1 MSNQQPH
8 DDEGLYGASNAFPT
22 HMPPIPQPYQTG
34 TNQNV
39 LYDAPMSDE
48 SDEDDADTP
57 IHSDP
62 HGDVTS
68 PYTSPH
74 PRMTSPGYPAYLNQP
89 VTQTYQP
96 AYDHYVNTTHRP
108 ISPLPAMP
116 QSVFAVPN
124 DKDASDIYE
133 GQEDTYPLT
142 SFPQRP
148 GMVDVQHLDH
158 HQLGQYN
165 MSPSPHDSYDNT
177 YYNGNFHGGTY
188 DLNTYDDAEDED
200 DYTDDEDL
208 QGYPD
213 AQGYYQQEQ
222 YPENILAD
230 GYAPTSTIGPYQ
242 NYPREDVGEDEF
254 EVGERPLLPAEG
266 QQPRRHLTTKRV
278 RLFRGN
284 LVLDC
289 PVSSELLKR
298 SANTA
303 DREFTHMRYSAA
315 TTTPTN
321 FSKMNFTLRQRLY
334 TPPRQTELFIVVT
347 MYNEDDILLART
359 LKGVFENIYYFCK
372 LKKGRPGAE
381 VWGPEGWKK
390 IVVCVVA
397 DGREKCNP
405 RARAVMSALGCYQ
418 DGVAV
423 NAVDDKPVTAHLYE
437 YTTQIGISRT
447 NPTVSFAASDSSK
460 SQMFPVQLLFCIKEK
475 NAKKINSHRWFFD
488 AFGPIMEPTVCVL
501 LDAGTKPGSDSL
513 YHLWLEFYR
522 NQHVGGACGEI
533 RADLGK
539 AGKNLVNPL
548 VAAQNFEYKMSNI
561 LDKPLESAFGFI
573 SVLPGAFSAYR
584 YIALQNDVNGQG
596 PLEKYFKGETLQ
608 THAGIFT
615 ANMYLAEDRILCF
628 ELVAK
633 RGASW
638 VLRYVKSAHA
648 ETDVPDRLPELVLQ
662 RRRWLNGSFFAALY
676 SITHVFS
683 IWRSHHSVLRKLML
697 HVEFFYQTFSMLFSW
712 FGIGNFFLVFRL
724 LTSSL
729 GADNMHFSPG
739 KYLGVVFEW
748 LYMGCLVTCFV
759 LSFGNKPK
767 GTKAAYYIMVI
778 FFAVL
783 MVYLGFA
790 VVFISVKAVQAVVND
805 AARQGGITVKDFFTN
820 SVLRGIVVSLGST
833 YVLYFV
839 ASFMFFEFGHMFHSF
854 IQYLLL
860 SPSYINVLNVYAFCN
875 IHDISWGTKGDTGN
889 KTDLGVAKTT
899 DTGQIKIALPTKTSE
914 IDTAYLANL
923 DVIKEKPEEKPETPT
938 PEEKEKDYYAL
949 VRSVVV
955 LVWML
960 SNFVIV
966 AVVLQTAGIASLGGS
981 SSNNNTSDGISATQ
995 SYIAD
1000 TYLKVVLWSVAAMA
1014 AIRFVGATWYLITR
1028 FF

>member
-8 DDEGLYGASNAFPT
+8 DDERPYGSSNALTPNYR
-22 HMPPIPQPYQTG
+22 PPIPQPYQPG
-34 TNQNV
+34 MNQNV

-48 SDEDDADTP
+48 SDEDEVGTP
-57 IHSDP
+57 VHSDAN
-62 HGDVTS
+62 GDRTS
-68 PYTSPH
+68 PYTPPQH
-74 PRMTSPGYPAYLNQP
+74 RVNSPGYPAYLNQP
-89 VTQTYQP
+89 ASQTYQP
-96 AYDHYVNTTHRP
+96 VHDHYSNTTHRP
-108 ISPLPAMP
+108 LSPLPALP
-116 QSVFAVPN
+116 QSVFFVPN

-148 GMVDVQHLDH
+148 GMVDVQRLDH
-158 HQLGQYN
+158 QQFGTYN
-165 MSPSPHDSYDNT
+165 MSSPTPDSYEAP
-177 YYNGNFHGGTY
+177 YYNGNVHGGTY
-188 DLNTYDDAEDED
+188 DLNTYDEAEDND

-213 AQGYYQQEQ
+213 DQGYYQEEQ
-222 YPENILAD
+222 YPENIMAD
-230 GYAPTSTIGPYQ
+230 GYAPANAIGPYQ
-242 NYPREDVGEDEF
+242 NYPKAEDNVGEDEY

-298 SANTA
+298 SANNT

-315 TTTPTN
+315 TTTPTDFPN
-321 FSKMNFTLRQRLY
+321 MNFTLRPRLY
-334 TPPRQTELFIVVT
+334 TPARQTELFIVVT

-437 YTTQIGISRT
+437 YTTQIGISRAT
-447 NPTVSFAASDSSK
+447 PTVSFAASDSAK
-460 SQMFPVQLLFCIKEK
+460 SRMFPVQLLFCIKEK

-488 AFGPIMEPTVCVL
+488 AFGPILEPTICVL

-522 NQHVGGACGEI
+522 NQHLGGACGEI

-608 THAGIFT
+608 SHAGIFT

-648 ETDVPDRLPELVLQ
+648 ETDVPDRLPELILQ

-676 SITHVFS
+676 AITHMFS
-683 IWRSHHSVLRKLML
+683 IWRSHHSILRKLML
-697 HVEFFYQTFSMLFSW
+697 HIEFVYQTFSMLFSW

-729 GADNMHFSPG
+729 GASDMNFSPG
-739 KYLGVVFEW
+739 KYLGIVFEW
-748 LYMGCLVTCFV
+748 LYMACLVTCFV

-767 GTKAAYYIMVI
+767 GTKAAYYIMVV

-783 MVYLGFA
+783 MVYLSFA
-790 VVFISVKAVQAVVND
+790 VVWISVKAIQGVID
-805 AARQGGITVKDFFTN
+805 AKAQQGLSITVNDFFTN

-833 YVLYFV
+833 YVLYFLS
-839 ASFMFFEFGHMFHSF
+839 SFMFFEFGHMFHSF

-875 IHDISWGTKGDTGN
+875 IHDISWGTKGDTGT

-899 DTGQIKIALPTKTSE
+899 DTGQIKIALPTKPSE
-914 IDTAYLANL
+914 IDSAYLANL
-923 DVIKEKPEEKPETPT
+923 DVIKEKPDNTPDAPT
-938 PEEKEKDYYAL
+938 REEKEKDYYAL

-955 LVWML
+955 LLWML

-966 AVVLQTAGIASLGGS
+966 AVVLQTAGISGLGGS
-981 SSNNNTSDGISATQ
+981 VSDNNGITQ
-995 SYIAD
+995 SYVAD
-1000 TYLKVVLWSVAAMA
+1000 TYLKVILWAVAAMA

>member
-8 DDEGLYGASNAFPT
+8 DHGERPYGTSNSLPS
-22 HMPPIPQPYQTG
+22 HIPPIPPPYQTG
-34 TNQNV
+34 MNQNV
-39 LYDAPMSDE
+39 LYDAPMSDV
-48 SDEDDADTP
+48 SDEDDVGTP
-57 IHSDP
+57 IHSDTN
-62 HGDVTS
+62 GAANS
-68 PYTSPH
+68 RYTPPH
-74 PRMTSPGYPAYLNQP
+74 PRVSSPGYPAYLNQP
-89 VTQTYQP
+89 APQTYHP
-96 AYDHYVNTTHRP
+96 AYDQYINATHRP
-108 ISPLPAMP
+108 LSPLPAMP
-116 QSVFAVPN
+116 QSVFTVPN

-158 HQLGQYN
+158 QQFSQYN
-165 MSPSPHDSYDNT
+165 MSSPTPDSYEAQ
-177 YYNGNFHGGTY
+177 YYNGNVHGGTY
-188 DLNTYDDAEDED
+188 DLNTYDEAEDEE

-208 QGYPD
+208 QGYPED
-213 AQGYYQQEQ
+213 QDYYNQDQ

-230 GYAPTSTIGPYQ
+230 GYAPPNAIGPYQ
-242 NYPREDVGEDEF
+242 NYPRVEQGVGEEEY

-289 PVSSELLKR
+289 PVSNEILKR
-298 SANTA
+298 SANTT

-315 TTTPTN
+315 TTTPTDFPN
-321 FSKMNFTLRQRLY
+321 MNFTLRPRLY
-334 TPPRQTELFIVVT
+334 TPARQTELFIVVT

-372 LKKGRPGAE
+372 LKKGRAGAE

-405 RARAVMSALGCYQ
+405 RARAVMAALGCYQ

-437 YTTQIGISRT
+437 YTTQIGISHAT
-447 NPTVSFAASDSSK
+447 PTVSFAASDSSK
-460 SQMFPVQLLFCIKEK
+460 SRMFPVQMLFCIKEK

-488 AFGPIMEPTVCVL
+488 AFGPILEPTVCVL

-522 NQHVGGACGEI
+522 NPHVGGACGEI

-539 AGKNLVNPL
+539 AGRNLVNPL

-561 LDKPLESAFGFI
+561 LDKPLESTFGFI

-608 THAGIFT
+608 SHAGIFT

-638 VLRYVKSAHA
+638 LLRYVKSAHA
-648 ETDVPDRLPELVLQ
+648 QTDVPDKLPELILQ

-676 SITHVFS
+676 AITHMFS
-683 IWRSHHSVLRKLML
+683 IWRSHHSILRKLML
-697 HVEFFYQTFSMLFSW
+697 HIEFVYQTFTMLFSW

-729 GADNMHFSPG
+729 GASDMSFSPG
-739 KYLGVVFEW
+739 KYLGIVFEW
-748 LYMGCLVTCFV
+748 LYMACLVTCFV

-767 GTKAAYYIMVI
+767 GTKAAYYIMVV

-783 MVYLGFA
+783 MVYLSFA
-790 VVFISVKAVQAVVND
+790 VVWISVKAI
-805 AARQGGITVKDFFTN
+805 QGVIDSKAQEGLSITVNDFFTN
-820 SVLRGIVVSLGST
+820 DVLRGIVVSLGST

-839 ASFMFFEFGHMFHSF
+839 SSFMFFEFGHMFHSF

-875 IHDISWGTKGDTGN
+875 IHDISWGTKGDTGT

-899 DTGQIKIALPTKTSE
+899 ETGQIKIALPTKPSE
-914 IDTAYLANL
+914 IDNAYLANL
-923 DVIKEKPEEKPETPT
+923 DVIKEKPDKKP
-938 PEEKEKDYYAL
+938 
-949 VRSVVV
+949 
-955 LVWML
+955 
-960 SNFVIV
+960 
-966 AVVLQTAGIASLGGS
+966 
-981 SSNNNTSDGISATQ
+981 
-995 SYIAD
+995 
-1000 TYLKVVLWSVAAMA
+1000 
-1014 AIRFVGATWYLITR
+1014 
-1028 FF
+1028 

>member
-8 DDEGLYGASNAFPT
+8 DNDRLYGASNAYST

-34 TNQNV
+34 GNQSV

-48 SDEDDADTP
+48 SDGDDLNTP

-62 HGDVTS
+62 YPDVPS
-68 PYTSPH
+68 PYTPPQ
-74 PRMTSPGYPAYLNQP
+74 PRVTSPGYPAYLNQP

-96 AYDHYVNTTHRP
+96 AYDPYTNATQRP
-108 ISPLPAMP
+108 ISPLPALP
-116 QSVFAVPN
+116 QTVYAISN
-124 DKDASDIYE
+124 DKDASDIYD
-133 GQEDTYPLT
+133 GHEDTYPLT

-148 GMVDVQHLDH
+148 GMVEAQYLG
-158 HQLGQYN
+158 HQPVGQYI
-165 MSPSPHDSYDNT
+165 SPSPHDSYDGS
-177 YYNGNFHGGTY
+177 YYSSNFHGGTY
-188 DLNTYDDAEDED
+188 DLNTYDDAEDEE

-208 QGYPD
+208 QGYPED
-213 AQGYYQQEQ
+213 QEYYQHEH
-222 YPENILAD
+222 YPENILSD
-230 GYAPTSTIGPYQ
+230 GYAPTSTAIPFQG
-242 NYPREDVGEDEF
+242 YPREDAGEDQF
-254 EVGERPLLPAEG
+254 EVGEHPLLPAEG

-289 PVSSELLKR
+289 PVASELLKR
-298 SANTA
+298 TANTG

-315 TTTPTN
+315 TTTPTD
-321 FSKMNFTLRQRLY
+321 FPKMNFTLRQRLY

-347 MYNEDDILLART
+347 IYNEDDILLART
-359 LKGVFENIYYFCK
+359 LKGVFENVYHFCK

-447 NPTVSFAASDSSK
+447 SPTVSFAASDSSK
-460 SQMFPVQLLFCIKEK
+460 HEMFPVQLLFCIKEK

-488 AFGPIMEPTVCVL
+488 AFGPIIEPTVCIL

-539 AGKNLVNPL
+539 AGKNLINPL

-596 PLEKYFKGETLQ
+596 PLEKYFKGETL
-608 THAGIFT
+608 HSNAGIFT

-638 VLRYVKSAHA
+638 VLRYVNSAHA

-676 SITHVFS
+676 SITHMFS
-683 IWRSHHSVLRKLML
+683 LWRSRHSFLRKIML
-697 HVEFFYQTFSMLFSW
+697 HVEFIYQTFSMLFSW

-724 LTSSL
+724 LTSSV
-729 GADNMHFSPG
+729 GSDEMNFPAG
-739 KYLGVVFEW
+739 RYLGVVFEW
-748 LYMGCLVTCFV
+748 LYLGCLVTCFV

-767 GTKAAYYIMVI
+767 GTKIVYYIMVV

-790 VVFISVKAVQAVVND
+790 VVFISVKAVQAVEAD
-805 AARQGGITVKDFFTN
+805 KAAQGTNITVKDFFTN
-820 SVLRGIVVSLGST
+820 DVLRGIVVSLGST
-833 YVLYFV
+833 YVLYLV

-854 IQYLLL
+854 LQYLLL
-860 SPSYINVLNVYAFCN
+860 SPSYVNVLNVYAFCN
-875 IHDISWGTKGDTGN
+875 IHDISWGTKGDTGT

-899 DTGQIKIALPTKTSE
+899 DTGQIKIALPTKPSE
-914 IDTAYLANL
+914 IDSAYLANL
-923 DVIKEKPEEKPETPT
+923 DVIKDKAVEKPDKPT

-960 SNFVIV
+960 SNFIIV
-966 AVVLQTAGIASLGGS
+966 AVVLQTAGISRLGDS
-981 SSNNNTSDGISATQ
+981 SSDNSDTDATAR
-995 SYIAD
+995 YIAD
-1000 TYLKVVLWSVAAMA
+1000 TYLKVILWAVAAMA
-1014 AIRFVGATWYLITR
+1014 AVRFVGATWYLISR